1 MENSDILNLD
11 IIYMRMAVIE
21 ARLAGAEGEVPVG
34 AVLVGPDGAVVVRTR
49 NRKETTGD
57 PTAHAETLAVR
68 EGAAA
73 AGWRLSGHTLY
84 VTKEPCVMC
93 AGAILNARVGRLVFG
108 CVDFKG
114 GAVRS
119 LYTLLEDPRL
129 NHRVSVASG
138 VLEDECAALLRE
150 FFGALRGAQGRSGG
164 APGK

>member
-1 MENSDILNLD
+1 MENPDIL
-11 IIYMRMAVIE
+11 YMRMAISE

-34 AVLVGPDGAVVVRTR
+34 AVLVGPDGAVIARTR

-73 AGWRLSGHTLY
+73 DGWRLSGHTLY

-108 CVDFKG
+108 CGDVKG

-129 NHRVSVASG
+129 NHRVNVTAG
-138 VLEDECAALLRE
+138 LMEDECAALLRD
-150 FFGALRGAQGRSGG
+150 FFGALRGGGR
-164 APGK
+164 